1 MKLILAAILATVV
14 MTAPQ
19 SGFTQE
25 ATYNP
30 YLTGWT
36 PMIGVSVASQH
47 FGAKRDF
54 KETNPGVL
62 FGFARQSSITKAEFG
77 VEGGVFRNSFN
88 DTSAI
93 IGGWYEWP
101 IAGEPDGILGQ
112 LRLGFAFGYADY
124 PELVDRAKAFK
135 SFTIGDFVPYLTPQA
150 TWRIT
155 ESLEVRSK
163 FGPIFDGDADFV
175 AGFQVFYRLPID

>member
-1 MKLILAAILATVV
+1 MKLSLAAIVTSAV
-14 MTAPQ
+14 MLAPQ
-19 SGFTQE
+19 TGETQE
-25 ATYNP
+25 AVKNSF
-30 YLTGWT
+30 LTGWT

-54 KETNPGVL
+54 TETNPGVL
-62 FGFARQSSITKAEFG
+62 FGFARPSRFLGAEFG
-77 VEGGVFRNSFN
+77 VEGGVFRNSFD

-101 IAGEPDGILGQ
+101 IAGEPDGVLGQ

-124 PELVDRAKAFK
+124 PELVDRADAFEAL
-135 SFTIGDFVPYLTPQA
+135 TIGDFVPFLTPQA
-150 TWRIT
+150 TWRVT

-175 AGFQVFYRLPID
+175 AGFQVHYRLPID